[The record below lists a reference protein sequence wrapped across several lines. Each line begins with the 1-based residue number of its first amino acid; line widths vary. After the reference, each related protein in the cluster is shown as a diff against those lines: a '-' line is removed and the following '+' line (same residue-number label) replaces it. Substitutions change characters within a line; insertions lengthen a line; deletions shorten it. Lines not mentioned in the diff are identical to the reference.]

1 MRIGF
6 FTDTYT
12 PQTNGVVTS
21 IRLFHKALE
30 ARGHEVRVFAPA
42 PAMPDDDPSTV
53 RFRSMPL
60 IFQRE
65 MRLASPVSFE
75 AMRAIEVADL
85 DIVHA
90 HDPFSIGLFGLR
102 VARRRQIPYVHTYH
116 TLYPEYVHYVW
127 DTTLSTKVAERLS
140 REYCDLCD
148 AIIAPSTKIE
158 RYLRRWGTTS
168 PIDVIAT
175 GVDTKRFETA
185 PQAGVNELRGRLGFD
200 VDQRVLLFVGRLGR
214 EKSVDTL
221 LRALSCSRH
230 SDAVLLIV
238 GDGPDRRDLERM
250 ARESRL
256 GDRVRFAG
264 YLEGSDLV
272 AAYHLADAFVFAST
286 TETQG
291 LVIGEALAAGL
302 PVVAVQDPAVADFVI
317 DGETG
322 FLVPA
327 HHEPMARA
335 IDAILDNND
344 LRVAMSKASVERAGH
359 FSIGVQAERLEACY
373 ARTMEGYRPRLAL
386 AGVRALP
393 GVAVR
398 GVLPV
403 VRALPTR
410 GARFARRAGAV
421 YDDSRRHRRTRKT
434 PTNVK

>member
-21 IRLFHKALE
+21 IRLFKQALE

-42 PAMPDDDPSTV
+42 PAVADDEPSTV

-60 IFQRE
+60 IFQPE

-75 AMRAIEVADL
+75 AMRSIELADL

-102 VARRRQIPYVHTYH
+102 VARRRRIPYVHTYH

-127 DTTLSTKVAERLS
+127 DTTLSTKLAERLS

-148 AIIAPSTKIE
+148 AIVAPSTKIE

-175 GVDTKRFETA
+175 GIDTKRFETA
-185 PQAGVNELRGRLGFD
+185 PQAEVAALRMRFGFGA
-200 VDQRVLLFVGRLGR
+200 QQPVLLSVGRLGR

-230 SDAVLLIV
+230 SDTALLVV
-238 GDGPDRRDLERM
+238 GDGPDRRELQHT
-250 ARESRL
+250 ARELRL
-256 GDRVRFAG
+256 GERVRFAG

-302 PVVAVQDPAVADFVI
+302 PVIAVQDPAVADFVV

-322 FLVPA
+322 FMVPA

-335 IDAILDNND
+335 IDTTLDND
-344 LRVAMSKASVERAGH
+344 ELRAAMGAASAERAGH
-359 FSIGVQAERLEACY
+359 FSIEVQAERLEACY
-373 ARTMEGYRPRLAL
+373 VRTIECHRPRRAL

-393 GVAVR
+393 GAAVR

-403 VRALPTR
+403 VRALPSR
-410 GARFARRAGAV
+410 GARFARRAGV
-421 YDDSRRHRRTRKT
+421 SYGRSRRIRRIRET
-434 PTNVK
+434 PTKVK